1 MTAILSIP
9 CSIGRGVLARP
20 IISMLFGRNYPRAI
34 IENTAP
40 LLSVLSVATFLMAML
55 TVTSSILQAYGKQN
69 LPVISMTCGTVVKL
83 VLNIT
88 LIAPFGIV
96 GAPIATTLGYL
107 TMVLINFVFV
117 LKYSDINAGALKAF
131 AAPLAAML
139 CCVPV
144 TIGSFALFA
153 KLLPHEAFAT
163 LLSILITAAAY
174 LFALLI
180 TRALSKED
188 IMMVPK
194 GHKIYAL
201 LVKLR
206 LMR

>member
-1 MTAILSIP
+1 
-9 CSIGRGVLARP
+9 
-20 IISMLFGRNYPRAI
+20 
-34 IENTAP
+34 
-40 LLSVLSVATFLMAML
+40 
-55 TVTSSILQAYGKQN
+55 
-69 LPVISMTCGTVVKL
+69 
-83 VLNIT
+83 
-88 LIAPFGIV
+88 
-96 GAPIATTLGYL
+96 
-107 TMVLINFVFV
+107 MVLINFVFV